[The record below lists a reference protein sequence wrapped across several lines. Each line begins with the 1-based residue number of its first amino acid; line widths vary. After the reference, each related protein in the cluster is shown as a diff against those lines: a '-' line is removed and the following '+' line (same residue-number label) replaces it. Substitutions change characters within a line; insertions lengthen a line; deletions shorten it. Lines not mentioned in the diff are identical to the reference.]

1 MSILIVPVLYGLILF
16 VDFRLTAP
24 PHNSKKRERILY
36 RTLIV
41 LAVLISIPTSFAL
54 SLDHVGASLSGLIS
68 LFAR

>member
-16 VDFRLTAP
+16 ADARLTAP
-24 PHNSKKRERILY
+24 HDFKKSEQILY

-41 LAVLISIPTSFAL
+41 LAVLMSIPTAFAL